1 MKKSILIIAVSAIV
15 IFLVGYGIFNYPVK
29 KITGRE
35 IDKVAQSE
43 ADKIT
48 DEIIK
53 QRTEEIT
60 DKKAGI
66 ITSTGGDLGTLCA
79 GKDECASFCRNNRGQ
94 CESYCTI
101 NKENSLCK
109 TIFPV
114 ETLPLCNDGK
124 EFFNT
129 SPIVIADLYALT
141 PLGSL
146 NPTGHIFPTDHIYLN
161 VIRSQTEPNA
171 PAKIKV
177 FSPGYVRIIQIISSE
192 HLSASPP
199 FTDYDIEFY
208 PCKEIFARFG
218 HLTSLSKKIISQLGI
233 SDKNCQTYRT
243 GGGDY
248 KHCTKN
254 VDIEL
259 KAGEEIG
266 TVGGFQGAAAGLDFW
281 LADYRTEK
289 IKYANPSR
297 WGGHSLYISC
307 PVDYFTGDIRKKLYG
322 QFKDFR
328 GKSRTIEPICGTIE
342 QDVAGTAQGAWFVKG
357 TKQTYPE
364 DQNLALA
371 HDNVN
376 PLKGAFSV
384 GTSLHSLR
392 SGVYYFD
399 PKNSGFVN
407 RDFQD
412 VLPNGNIYCYDS
424 LAQRFSN
431 PSQTRIILQLTSPA
445 TLQIQGQQFESC
457 GAGPWSFDN
466 FTEFER

>member
-1 MKKSILIIAVSAIV
+1 MDKIRLLTLFLLLL
-15 IFLVGYGIFNYPVK
+15 FLVDGCSAMNNEK
-29 KITGRE
+29 KIIKQKDIGMAE
-35 IDKVAQSE
+35 QPNNE
-43 ADKIT
+43 IT
-48 DEIIK
+48 DE
-53 QRTEEIT
+53 
-60 DKKAGI
+60 KARI
-66 ITSTGGDLGTLCA
+66 ITSIDRSLGTLCA
-79 GKDECASFCRNNRGQ
+79 GEDGCNSFCHNNRGQ

-114 ETLPLCNDGK
+114 EALPLCNDK
-124 EFFNT
+124 KDLFNT
-129 SPIVIADLYALT
+129 SPIVIADLTNLV

-146 NPTGHIFPTDHIYLN
+146 NPTGHVFPTDHIYLI
-161 VIRSQTEPNA
+161 VIRSQTDPNA
-171 PAKIKV
+171 PEKIKV
-177 FSPGYVRIIQIISSE
+177 FSPGDARIIQISSSE

-208 PCKEIFARFG
+208 PCKEIFTRFG
-218 HLTSLSKKIISQLGI
+218 HLTSLSEKIIAQLGV
-233 SDKNCQTYRT
+233 SDKDCRTYRT

-248 KHCTKN
+248 KRCTKN

-289 IKYANPSR
+289 IQYANPSR
-297 WGGHSLYISC
+297 WGGHSLYIVC
-307 PVDYFTGDIRKKLYG
+307 PVDYFTADVRKKLYE
-322 QFKDFR
+322 QFKDFK
-328 GKSRTIEPICGTIE
+328 GNPKTIKPICGTIE
-342 QDVAGTAQGAWFVKG
+342 QDVAGTAQGTWFVKG

-364 DQNLALA
+364 DQHLALA
-371 HDNVN
+371 HDNFN
-376 PLKGAFSV
+376 PLKEAFSV
-384 GTSLHSLR
+384 GTSLHSLG

-407 RDFQD
+407 RDFED

-424 LAQRFSN
+424 LTQRFDN
-431 PSQTRIILQLTSPA
+431 PSPTRIILQLTSPTA
-445 TLQIQGQQFESC
+445 LRIQGQQFDSC
-457 GAGPWSFDN
+457 GTGPWSFDN